1 MPRCYRLQ
9 ICPGE
14 GIVRAHRRG
23 GSFRVAGALAL
34 VVAIGAGLVATTSPA
49 GAADPVRYL
58 DPVFPNVTV
67 TKDITYGLAVNASGA
82 LQSLELDLYEPTGDT
97 EQQRPVFVWAH
108 GGFFTQGNK
117 SEIGTI
123 GPFMAQRGYVVLS
136 IEYRLNPALPQ
147 GLEGYSAS
155 EQLPYDLALL
165 VETIRDGQHDM
176 QAAVRW
182 ARANAVARRLDP
194 TRIATGG
201 FSAGATMSMAVA
213 YNSDDPGASGNPGH
227 SSSVTAAIGTGT
239 LNAPLFDIHPDP
251 LVEPPVAMFHGQLD
265 ESPVLG
271 PIATCLVAQVML
283 NVCEV
288 HQYAG
293 EGHSS
298 RNGIN
303 DWPAFLY
310 TWVIQKTA
318 PPLSLPQGTLP
329 TIPAVRVPSSLVPKN
344 LIPGLPI

>member
-1 MPRCYRLQ
+1 
-9 ICPGE
+9 
-14 GIVRAHRRG
+14 VRAHRRG
-23 GSFRVAGALAL
+23 GSVRVAGALAL
-34 VVAIGAGLVATTSPA
+34 VVAIVAGVLAGAPSPA
-49 GAADPVRYL
+49 GAAPGVRYL

-67 TKDITYGLAVNASGA
+67 TNNITYGQAINADGV

-97 EQQRPVFVWAH
+97 ELQRPVFVWAH

-123 GPFMAQRGYVVLS
+123 APFMAQRGYVVLS
-136 IEYRLNPALPQ
+136 IEYRLNPALPE
-147 GLEGYSAS
+147 GLAGYSAS

-182 ARANAVARRLDP
+182 ARANAAARRLDP

-201 FSAGATMSMAVA
+201 FSAGATMSVAVA
-213 YNSDDPGASGNPGH
+213 YNSDDPGSSGNPGY

-239 LNAPLFDIHPDP
+239 LNVPLIDIHPDP

-271 PIATCLVAQVML
+271 PIATCLVAQLML

-310 TWVIQKTA
+310 TRVIQKKPA
-318 PPLSLPQGTLP
+318 PLSLPPGTLP